1 MSSNETQTMRPYPGA
16 RLDPKHDPI
25 FKSLFTQNTEESQK
39 ALTAFLSVI
48 LEQQIINVKLSPNEL
63 PIESEKDKQS
73 IFDLSCH
80 TADSEKVLNVEMQG
94 LNIYN
99 SFDKRS
105 EYHVAH
111 LLNHYVTKGLAW
123 NKIPSAIMISVLNFV
138 YDSTCKDG
146 LLKYSMRKEDGTALE
161 SSRLMIVYLELPK
174 YAKVSDGPIEKLTAV
189 EKWAKFFLYAS
200 CKERADYVKAL
211 ADSEEGIMYAM
222 EALDSISQS
231 DEEWRRERDY
241 IDAVNTEISIRETA
255 LQEGLQQGIE
265 QGLQQGL
272 QQGAREN
279 AIQNA
284 KNFLKM
290 NKFSVEDIAQGTGLS
305 VEEVQNLA
313 KEIA

>member
-1 MSSNETQTMRPYPGA
+1 M
-16 RLDPKHDPI
+16 I
-25 FKSLFTQNTEESQK
+25 
-39 ALTAFLSVI
+39 LS
-48 LEQQIINVKLSPNEL
+48 QQIVGVTLSPNVL

-80 TADSEKVLNVEMQG
+80 TADSEKILNVEMQG

-138 YDSTCKDG
+138 YDSNDENG

-174 YAKVSDGPIEKLTAV
+174 YDKVSDEPIEKLTAV
-189 EKWAKFFLYAS
+189 EKWAKFFLYANS
-200 CKERADYVKAL
+200 KEKADYVKAL

-255 LQEGLQQGIE
+255 LREGIE

-272 QQGAREN
+272 QQGAREKT
-279 AIQNA
+279 I
-284 KNFLKM
+284 
-290 NKFSVEDIAQGTGLS
+290 
-305 VEEVQNLA
+305 
-313 KEIA
+313 EIAKALYKNSVSKELISNSLNISLEELEEILK

>member
-1 MSSNETQTMRPYPGA
+1 MLTQQTLRPYPGA

-48 LEQQIINVKLSPNEL
+48 LEQQIVNVKLSPNEL

-138 YDSTCKDG
+138 YDSKDENG

-174 YAKVSDGPIEKLTAV
+174 YDKVSDGPIEKLTAV
-189 EKWAKFFLYAS
+189 EKWAKFFLYANS
-200 CKERADYVKAL
+200 KEKADYVKAL

-255 LQEGLQQGIE
+255 LQEGLKQGIE
-265 QGLQQGL
+265 
-272 QQGAREN
+272 QGAREN
-279 AIQNA
+279 AIKNA
-284 KNFLKM
+284 INFLKEGDSPE
-290 NKFSVEDIAQGTGLS
+290 KVARCTELS
-305 VEEVQNLA
+305 LEEVQR
-313 KEIA
+313 IASKLK